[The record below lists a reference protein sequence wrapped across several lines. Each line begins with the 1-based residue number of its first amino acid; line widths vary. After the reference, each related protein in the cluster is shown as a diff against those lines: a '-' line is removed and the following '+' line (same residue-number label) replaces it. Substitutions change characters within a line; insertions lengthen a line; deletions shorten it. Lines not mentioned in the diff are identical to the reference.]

1 MTTGTVDEARQAQAA
16 TPRSQK
22 RALFAILG
30 EQRRFVYMAVVLLS
44 LAGVWAALGLPSAI
58 YPELEFSRVTIVVQG
73 TSLGAR
79 QVLFSITR
87 PIEEAVSI
95 VPGVTRILPRL
106 VPLAALG
113 IMVVTASATGFHLV
127 RGELVSGLTTAVLF
141 VMAAFVAY
149 MRLRVRPLPARA
161 VLNRT
166 LN

>member
-1 MTTGTVDEARQAQAA
+1 MN
-16 TPRSQK
+16 
-22 RALFAILG
+22 
-30 EQRRFVYMAVVLLS
+30 VVLWILQVLLAAQFLLHGWLFVS
-44 LAGVWAALGLPSAI
+44 PPPELAPLLNAAFPLWFRLFLGVAELLAGVGL
-58 YPELEFSRVTIVVQG
+58 
-73 TSLGAR
+73 
-79 QVLFSITR
+79 
-87 PIEEAVSI
+87 I